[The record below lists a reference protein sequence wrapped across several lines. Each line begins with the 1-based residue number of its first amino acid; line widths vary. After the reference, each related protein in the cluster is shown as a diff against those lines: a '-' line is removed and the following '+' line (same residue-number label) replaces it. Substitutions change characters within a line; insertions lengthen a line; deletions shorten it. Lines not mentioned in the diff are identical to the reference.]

1 MKKLFTMLV
10 ATGITICSYAQQPA
24 GKISGSIKDGG
35 NQAVIDAATISLLR
49 SSDSALVKTSLTD
62 KAGNFSFDNV
72 KEGKYLVMA
81 VSVGHSKVYSQ
92 PLEITAANAVA
103 NTGTLQLLAVAKNL
117 GGVTVVAKKQFVE
130 RKIDKTVI
138 NPDAMISNSGANA
151 LEMLEKAPGVTVDK
165 DGNISLKGK
174 AGVIVM
180 IDGKPSYMSGTDLV
194 NYLNNMPSNNI
205 DQVELMPNPPAKY
218 DASGNSGIINI
229 KLKKNKQRG
238 FNGSLSTS
246 QGHGRN
252 FRSSNTLNLNYRR
265 GKLNTFSTFNAN
277 YRENPQWL
285 DIKRQYLADD
295 HSVESIF
302 EQESYRMRISRFFN
316 ARVGADFYA
325 SPKTTLGVVFTGYL
339 NPTNANAP
347 NFSRFYNPSM
357 ELDSM
362 LSNQRKENGDWN
374 HAGVNFN
381 FRHKFDSTGREITA
395 DVDYLDYSNKMS
407 EVMTNTGLDDKYNE
421 KYEYYINSNLPSTL
435 KIFSAKTDY
444 VQTIGKDI
452 KMEAGLKTSF
462 VNTDNKANYF
472 ITQFGITSPDY
483 LRTNYFQYKENLNAA
498 YINFSKQY
506 KKWGVQTGFRVEN
519 TNYEGL
525 QYGNPTRQDSSFK
538 KSYTSAFPTVY
549 LSYEMD
555 KKNSFGLSYGRR
567 INRPDYGSLN
577 PFINFIDPYTY
588 EVGNPFLKPMFSNT
602 AELSHSFKNILNSS
616 FSYTYTKDL
625 FGEGFSRED
634 TAVVV
639 RNTNFGKSQNYNL
652 SVGAQIPVTK
662 WWKANLN
669 TQANYSDLEG
679 TLNGN
684 DINIEFTSYSASL
697 NNQFTFKKGWSA
709 ELSGFYRSKGSE
721 GQIIIRQVMQLNAG
735 VQKQVLKNK
744 GTLKFSVSDL
754 TGPMIARGYIAD
766 VSAANASF
774 RQKRDSRVAT
784 LTFNY
789 RFGKMYKAEK
799 RKTGGAGDEQN
810 RVGGGN

>member
-1 MKKLFTMLV
+1 MKKLITMLV
-10 ATGITICSYAQQPA
+10 ATSITICSYAQQPT
-24 GKISGSIKDGG
+24 GKISGTIKDGG
-35 NQAVIDAATISLLR
+35 NQAVIDAATISLLK
-49 SSDSALVKTSLTD
+49 SSDSSLIKTSLTD
-62 KAGNFSFDNV
+62 KTGNFSFENV
-72 KEGKYLVMA
+72 REGKYLVMA
-81 VSVGHSKVYSQ
+81 VSVGHAKVYS
-92 PLEITAANAVA
+92 PAVEITTTNTEAT
-103 NTGTLQLLAVAKNL
+103 TGTLQLVATAKEL
-117 GGVTVVAKKQFVE
+117 SAVTVVAKKQFIE

-138 NPDAMISNSGANA
+138 NPDAMISNAGANA

-194 NYLNNMPSNNI
+194 NYLNNMPSTNI

-229 KLKKNKQRG
+229 KLKKNKQKG
-238 FNGSLSTS
+238 FNGSVSTS
-246 QGHGRN
+246 QGHGKTYRTA
-252 FRSSNTLNLNYRR
+252 NTLTLNYRR

-295 HSVESIF
+295 KSVESIF

-316 ARVGADFYA
+316 ARIGADFYA
-325 SPKTTLGVVFTGYL
+325 TPKTTIGMVFSGYL
-339 NPTNANAP
+339 NPTQATAP
-347 NFSRFYNPSM
+347 NFSKFYNPQM
-357 ELDSM
+357 QLDSM
-362 LSNQRKENGDWN
+362 LSNKRKENGDWN
-374 HAGVNFN
+374 HAGVNLN
-381 FRHKFDSTGREITA
+381 FRHKFDSTGRELTA
-395 DVDYLDYSNKMS
+395 DVDYLDYNNKMR
-407 EVMTNTGLDDKYNE
+407 ELMTNTGLDDKFDE
-421 KYEYYINSNLPSTL
+421 KYEYYINSYLPSTV

-444 VQTIGKDI
+444 VQTIGKKI

-462 VNTDNKANYF
+462 VNTDNKANYS
-472 ITQFGITSPDY
+472 ITQYGITKPDY
-483 LRTNYFQYKENLNAA
+483 LRTNYFKYKENLNAA
-498 YINFSKQY
+498 YINFNRQF
-506 KKWGVQTGFRVEN
+506 KKWGVQTGFRIEN

-525 QYGNPTRQDSSFK
+525 QYGNPTRLDSSFK
-538 KSYTSAFPTVY
+538 KSYTSAFPTMY
-549 LSYEMD
+549 ISYEMD

-567 INRPDYGSLN
+567 INRPDYEDLN

-588 EVGNPFLKPMFSNT
+588 EVGNPFLRPMFSNT
-602 AELSHSFKNILNSS
+602 AELSHSFKNILNTSL
-616 FSYTYTKDL
+616 SYTYTKDL

-652 SVGAQIPVTK
+652 SVGLQIPVAK
-662 WWKANLN
+662 WWRANVN

-679 TLNGN
+679 TLNDN
-684 DINIEFTSYSASL
+684 DINIAFTSYTASI

-721 GQIIIRQVMQLNAG
+721 GQIIIKQVVQLNAG

-744 GTLKFSVSDL
+744 GTLKLSVSDF
-754 TGPMIARGYIAD
+754 TGPMIAKGYIAD

-774 RQKRDSRVAT
+774 RQHRDSRVAT

-810 RVGGGN
+810 RVGSGS

>member
-1 MKKLFTMLV
+1 MKKLIASLALAGMGMGVF
-10 ATGITICSYAQQPA
+10 AQN
-24 GKISGSIKDGG
+24 GKISGMIKDGG
-35 NQAVIDAATISLLR
+35 NQKVIDAASISLLKSQD
-49 SSDSALVKTSLTD
+49 SSLVKISLTNKD
-62 KAGNFSFDNV
+62 GSFSFDNL
-72 KEGKYLVMA
+72 KDGRYLVMA
-81 VSVGHSKVYSQ
+81 SSVGHSKVYSN
-92 PLEITAANAVA
+92 PLEISAAAQEANAGV
-103 NTGTLQLLAVAKNL
+103 LQLVAVSKDL
-117 GGVTVVAKKQFVE
+117 GAVTVTAKKQFIE

-138 NPDAMISNSGANA
+138 NPDAMISNAGATA

-174 AGVIVM
+174 AGVTVM

-194 NYLNNMPSNNI
+194 NYLNNMPSGNI

-229 KLKKNKQRG
+229 KLKKNKQKG
-238 FNGSLSTS
+238 FNGSVSTS
-246 QGHGRN
+246 QGHGKN

-285 DIKRQYLADD
+285 DIKRQYLDND
-295 HSVESIF
+295 KTIESIF

-325 SPKTTLGVVFTGYL
+325 SPKTTLGVVLTGYL
-339 NPTNANAP
+339 NPTNATAP
-347 NFSRFYNPSM
+347 NSSRFYNPGM
-357 ELDSM
+357 QLDSS
-362 LSNQRKENGDWN
+362 LNNLRKEKSEGN
-374 HAGVNFN
+374 HAGINFN
-381 FRHKFDSTGREITA
+381 LRHKFDSTGRELTM
-395 DVDYLDYSNKMS
+395 DVDYLDYTN
-407 EVMTNTGLDDKYNE
+407 ETNELMTNTGFNHSGNQ
-421 KYEYYINSNLPSTL
+421 KYEYFINSNLPSTV

-444 VQTIGKDI
+444 VQTLAKKI

-472 ITQFGITSPDY
+472 ITQFGETNPDY
-483 LRTNYFQYKENLNAA
+483 LRTNYFKYKENLNAA
-498 YINFSKQY
+498 YINFSRQY

-525 QYGNPTRQDSSFK
+525 QYGNPTRQDSSFS

-549 LSYEMD
+549 LSYEMS
-555 KKNSFGLSYGRR
+555 KKHSFGLSYGRR

-588 EVGNPFLKPMFSNT
+588 EVGNPFLRPMFSNT
-602 AELSHSFKNILNSS
+602 AELSHSFKNILNTSL
-616 FSYTYTKDL
+616 SYTHTKDL

-639 RNTNFGKSQNYNL
+639 RNVNFGKSQNLNL
-652 SVGAQIPVTK
+652 SVGAQIPLAK
-662 WWKANLN
+662 WWRANIN
-669 TQANYSDLEG
+669 TQANYSDLSG

-684 DINIEFTSYSASL
+684 DIDISFTSYTASI

-721 GQIIIRQVMQLNAG
+721 GQIIIRQVVQLNAG

-744 GTLKFSVSDL
+744 GTLKLSVSDF
-754 TGPMIARGYIAD
+754 TGPMIAKGYIED

-774 RQKRDSRVAT
+774 RQHRDSRVAT

-810 RVGGGN
+810 RVGGAN

>member
-1 MKKLFTMLV
+1 MKKLIASL
-10 ATGITICSYAQQPA
+10 ALAGISICTYAQNG
-24 GKISGSIKDGG
+24 GKITGMIKDGG
-35 NQAVIDAATISLLR
+35 NQKVIDAASISLLKSQD
-49 SSDSALVKTSLTD
+49 SSLVKTSLTNKD
-62 KAGNFSFDNV
+62 GSFSFENL

-81 VSVGHSKVYSQ
+81 SSIGHSKVYSM
-92 PLEITAANAVA
+92 PMEVTATAPEANA
-103 NTGTLQLLAVAKNL
+103 GILQLVATTKDMAA
-117 GGVTVVAKKQFVE
+117 VTVTAKRQFVE

-138 NPDAMISNSGANA
+138 NPDAMISNSGATA

-174 AGVIVM
+174 AGVTVM

-194 NYLNNMPSNNI
+194 NYLNNMPSGNI

-229 KLKKNKQRG
+229 KLKKNKQKG
-238 FNGSLSTS
+238 FNGSVSTS
-246 QGHGRN
+246 QGHGKN
-252 FRSSNTLNLNYRR
+252 FRSANTLNLNYRR

-285 DIKRQYLADD
+285 DIKRQYLHNDKT
-295 HSVESIF
+295 VESIF

-316 ARVGADFYA
+316 ARIGADFYA
-325 SPKTTLGVVFTGYL
+325 SPKTTLGVVLTGYL

-347 NFSRFYNPSM
+347 NSSRFYNPAM
-357 ELDSM
+357 QLDSS
-362 LSNQRKENGDWN
+362 LNNLRKEKSDGN
-374 HAGVNFN
+374 HAGINFN
-381 FRHKFDSTGREITA
+381 LRHKFDSTGKELTL
-395 DVDYLDYSNKMS
+395 DVDYLDYTN
-407 EVMTNTGLDDKYNE
+407 ETNELMTNTGFNNTGNQ
-421 KYEYYINSNLPSTL
+421 KYEYFIQSNLPSTV

-444 VQTIGKDI
+444 VQTIGKKI

-462 VNTDNKANYF
+462 VNTDNNANYF
-472 ITQFGITSPDY
+472 ITQFGETNPDY
-483 LRTNYFQYKENLNAA
+483 LRTNYFKYEENLNAA

-506 KKWGVQTGFRVEN
+506 KKWGIQTGFRVEN

-525 QYGNPTRQDSSFK
+525 QYGNPTRKDSSFS

-549 LSYEMD
+549 LSYEAN
-555 KKNSFGLSYGRR
+555 KKHSFGLSYGRR

-588 EVGNPFLKPMFSNT
+588 EVGNPFLRPMFSNT
-602 AELSHSFKNILNSS
+602 AELSHSFKNILNTSL
-616 FSYTYTKDL
+616 SYTHTKDL

-639 RNTNFGKSQNYNL
+639 RNVNFGKSQNFNL
-652 SVGAQIPVTK
+652 SVGAQIPVAK
-662 WWKANLN
+662 WWRANIN
-669 TQANYSDLEG
+669 SQVNYSDLNG
-679 TLNGN
+679 TLNGT
-684 DINIEFTSYSASL
+684 DIDISFTSYTASL

-721 GQIIIRQVMQLNAG
+721 GQIIIKQIVQLNAG

-744 GTLKFSVSDL
+744 GTLKLSVSDF
-754 TGPMIARGYIAD
+754 TGPMIARGYIED

-774 RQKRDSRVAT
+774 RQHRDSRVAT

-810 RVGGGN
+810 RVGGAN